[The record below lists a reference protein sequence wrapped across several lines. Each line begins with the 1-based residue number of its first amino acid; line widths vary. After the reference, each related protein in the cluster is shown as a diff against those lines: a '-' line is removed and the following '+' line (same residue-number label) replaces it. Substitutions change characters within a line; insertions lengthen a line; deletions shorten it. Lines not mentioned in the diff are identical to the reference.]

1 MDMISDPNAGDGE
14 GAYVDDGNGNSS
26 SDTQGNASNG
36 APPVEVYPD
45 PGSPTGYA
53 DINGNA
59 VTASGSPVTFQ
70 QSPYGGGGGSWMADG
85 KVIAP
90 VSAYTPSASDSSTYT
105 DAKGNLVTVNALTGE
120 ATSTDANG
128 NVTNLTADQAKAAL
142 AASDNQTGISGLL
155 SGISKATGI
164 PASILSPG
172 NLTTA
177 AGIAAVL
184 GGNSTKT
191 ALGNTSIPSESMVNQ
206 QIPLGQAGQGQA
218 FFTPN
223 QYVAP
228 GDVAAAQ
235 ATAANQAQIM
245 TPPKGVAQQLPA
257 ANVNTAWANQGKPVQ
272 AITPITA
279 PQQTGIAQV
288 ATPDQIQAIQSQV
301 ANLQQN
307 PAQAQNLAQ
316 VHAAHGGMMPGG
328 IAGMSHGRYL
338 QGSTDGMADKIDT
351 SIDGVQ
357 PAKLSHGEF
366 VIPADVVSHLGNGNS
381 DAGAKKL
388 YHMMDKIRMARTGT
402 KKQGKEINPDK
413 FMPGGI
419 AGYAS
424 GGGIKG
430 FNGTAGNVVANTAT
444 SPASTPGLGTST
456 VNGLSNYIAPYVTNM
471 LGQEQALVNS
481 GMPVYTGQLTAG
493 PSDIQNQ
500 YFANANQLAS
510 TGLTPTQFQSG
521 TFDSNAAAQY
531 MNPYTQAALNP
542 QLQAL
547 QLQAKQNEQGDLSKL
562 TNAGA
567 FGGTR
572 QAVLQG
578 QDAYNL
584 LAQQSNLIGQ
594 GYNTAYNNAMNQFNT
609 ANSQS
614 LQAQQNQEAANEAS
628 ANYGLAANQAL
639 GTAGNTQQGLQQ
651 AADTASLNQFNQ
663 QVQYPQT
670 LLNNQASMLSG
681 LPIASAATTPNTST
695 ISTIAGDLSG
705 LTGIYDAL
713 SGNPNGNTSGSSG
726 TTGGS
731 NGTTSDIRAKENIIR
746 IDVRPDGL
754 FIYEFD
760 YKPEF
765 KNTPTAGHGRYR
777 GLMAQEVERVY
788 PNAVFTLDSGYK
800 AIDYS
805 KVPA

>member
-1 MDMISDPNAGDGE
+1 MDITDQIDNGDGTVTT
-14 GAYVDDGNGNSS
+14 YYSDGTSTTSVSGQGIAASTGTASGKGDLIDQQIQPNGTVLNYYQDSRGNITTETTGTALPDGVITSNS
-26 SDTQGNASNG
+26 
-36 APPVEVYPD
+36 
-45 PGSPTGYA
+45 SPTGFVDSKSGAPVNSDGTDYSTPT
-53 DINGNA
+53 
-59 VTASGSPVTFQ
+59 VTPPTTPTGPTDSSSGS
-70 QSPYGGGGGSWMADG
+70 QS
-85 KVIAP
+85 
-90 VSAYTPSASDSSTYT
+90 
-105 DAKGNLVTVNALTGE
+105 
-120 ATSTDANG
+120 
-128 NVTNLTADQAKAAL
+128 
-142 AASDNQTGISGLL
+142 GISGLL

-164 PASILSPG
+164 PTSILSPG

-177 AGIAAVL
+177 AGIAAML

-235 ATAANQAQIM
+235 ATAAQQAQIM
-245 TPPKGVAQQLPA
+245 TPSKGVAQQLPA

-288 ATPDQIQAIQSQV
+288 ATPDQIQALQSQV

-307 PAQAQNLAQ
+307 PAQIQNLAAT
-316 VHAAHGGMMPGG
+316 HAAHGGMMPGG

-430 FNGTAGNVVANTAT
+430 FDGTTGSAVANTVT

-481 GMPVYTGQLTAG
+481 GMPVYTGELTAG
-493 PSDIQNQ
+493 PSQLQ
-500 YFANANQLAS
+500 QQQFANANQLAA

-670 LLNNQASMLSG
+670 LLSNQASMLSG

-695 ISTIAGDLSG
+695 LSTIGGDLSG
-705 LTGIYDAL
+705 LTAIYQAL

-726 TTGGS
+726 ATGGS
-731 NGTTSDIRAKENIIR
+731 NGTTSDIRAKENISL
-746 IDVRPDGL
+746 IDVHPDG
-754 FIYEFD
+754 FGIYEFE

-765 KNTPTAGHGRYR
+765 KKSAGYGRYR
-777 GLMAQEVERVY
+777 GYMAHEVEKVY
-788 PNAVFTLDSGYK
+788 PNAVVTLDSGYK
-800 AIDYS
+800 AIKYAE
-805 KVPA
+805 VPA

>member
-1 MDMISDPNAGDGE
+1 MDITDQIDNGDGTVTT
-14 GAYVDDGNGNSS
+14 YYSDGTSTTSVSGQGIAASTGTASGKGDLIDQQIQPNGTVLNYYQDSRGNITTETTGTALPDGVITSNS
-26 SDTQGNASNG
+26 
-36 APPVEVYPD
+36 
-45 PGSPTGYA
+45 SPTGFVDSKSGAPVNSDGTDYSTPT
-53 DINGNA
+53 
-59 VTASGSPVTFQ
+59 VTPPTTPTGPTDSSSGS
-70 QSPYGGGGGSWMADG
+70 QS
-85 KVIAP
+85 
-90 VSAYTPSASDSSTYT
+90 
-105 DAKGNLVTVNALTGE
+105 
-120 ATSTDANG
+120 
-128 NVTNLTADQAKAAL
+128 
-142 AASDNQTGISGLL
+142 GISGLL

-164 PASILSPG
+164 PTSILSPG

-177 AGIAAVL
+177 AGIAAML

-235 ATAANQAQIM
+235 ATAAQQAQIM
-245 TPPKGVAQQLPA
+245 TPSKGVAQQLPA

-288 ATPDQIQAIQSQV
+288 ATPDQIQALQSQV

-307 PAQAQNLAQ
+307 PAQIQNLAAT
-316 VHAAHGGMMPGG
+316 HAAHGGMMPGG

-430 FNGTAGNVVANTAT
+430 FDGTTGSAVANTVT

-481 GMPVYTGQLTAG
+481 GMPVYTGELTAG
-493 PSDIQNQ
+493 PSQLQ
-500 YFANANQLAS
+500 QQQFANANQLAA

-547 QLQAKQNEQGDLSKL
+547 QLQANQNEQGDLSKL

-670 LLNNQASMLSG
+670 LLSNQASMLAG

-695 ISTIAGDLSG
+695 LSTIGGDLSG
-705 LTGIYDAL
+705 LTAIYQAL
-713 SGNPNGNTSGSSG
+713 SGNPSSNTGGSSG
-726 TTGGS
+726 TTGTGG
-731 NGTTSDIRAKENIIR
+731 GTTSDIRAKENISL
-746 IDVRPDGL
+746 IDVHPDG
-754 FIYEFD
+754 FGIYEFE

-765 KNTPTAGHGRYR
+765 KKSAGYGRYR
-777 GLMAQEVERVY
+777 GYMAHEVEKVY
-788 PNAVFTLDSGYK
+788 PNAVVTLDSGYK
-800 AIDYS
+800 AIKYAE
-805 KVPA
+805 VPA

>member
-1 MDMISDPNAGDGE
+1 MTISAFTGDYGTMYQTDIGAPDAPMVGVAPPSTSSFTLPNGMATNNGDGT
-14 GAYVDDGNGNSS
+14 Y
-26 SDTQGNASNG
+26 
-36 APPVEVYPD
+36 
-45 PGSPTGYA
+45 
-53 DINGNA
+53 
-59 VTASGSPVTFQ
+59 
-70 QSPYGGGGGSWMADG
+70 
-85 KVIAP
+85 
-90 VSAYTPSASDSSTYT
+90 TYT
-105 DAKGNLVTVNALTGE
+105 DQ
-120 ATSTDANG
+120 SG
-128 NVTNLTADQAKAAL
+128 NVTPLTQDQFNAMQQSSGMDNTSLIDAQIAAAKE
-142 AASDNQTGISGLL
+142 AASQTGAPGLL
-155 SGISKATGI
+155 SGITTALNL
-164 PASILSPG
+164 PANLLTPG
-172 NLTTA
+172 NVATA
-177 AGIAAVL
+177 AGIATML
-184 GGNSTKT
+184 GGNNTKT
-191 ALGNTSIPSESMVNQ
+191 ALGNAAIPNLNYINQ
-206 QIPLGQAGQGQA
+206 QVPLSQAGQGQS
-218 FFTPN
+218 FFTPG
-223 QYVAP
+223 QYVSP
-228 GDVAAAQ
+228 GNAASAQ
-235 ATAANQAQIM
+235 ATAAQQAANM
-245 TPPKGVAQQLPA
+245 TKAPAAQAPLPA

-272 AITPITA
+272 AITPVTA

-288 ATPDQIQAIQSQV
+288 ATPSQIQAIQDQV

-402 KKQGKEINPDK
+402 KKQGKEINPNK

-424 GGGIKG
+424 GGGIKRFDSG
-430 FNGTAGNVVANTAT
+430 GTTGSAVANTVT

-481 GMPVYTGQLTAG
+481 GMPVYTGELTAG
-493 PSDIQNQ
+493 PSQLQ
-500 YFANANQLAS
+500 QQQFANANQLAA

-547 QLQAKQNEQGDLSKL
+547 QLQANQNEQGDLSKL

-670 LLNNQASMLSG
+670 LLSNQASMLAG

-695 ISTIAGDLSG
+695 LSTIAGDLSG
-705 LTGIYDAL
+705 LTGIYNAL
-713 SGNPNGNTSGSSG
+713 SGNSSSNTSGSSG
-726 TTGGS
+726 ATGGS
-731 NGTTSDIRAKENIIR
+731 NGTTSDIRAKENIIK

-754 FIYEFD
+754 SIYEFD

-765 KNTPTAGHGRYR
+765 KNTPTAGYGRYR

>member
-1 MDMISDPNAGDGE
+1 MDITDQIDNGDGTVTT
-14 GAYVDDGNGNSS
+14 YYSDGTSTTS
-26 SDTQGNASNG
+26 VPEQGNASNV
-36 APPVEVYPD
+36 APPVQVYPD

-70 QSPYGGGGGSWMADG
+70 QSPDGGGSWMANG
-85 KVIAP
+85 TAIAP

-105 DAKGNLVTVNALTGE
+105 DANGNLVTVNALTGE
-120 ATSTDANG
+120 GTSTDANG
-128 NVTNLTADQAKAAL
+128 NVTNLTAAQAQAAL
-142 AASDNQTGISGLL
+142 AASNNQTGISGLL

-164 PASILSPG
+164 PTSVLSPG
-172 NLTTA
+172 NITTA
-177 AGIAAVL
+177 AGISAML
-184 GGNSTKT
+184 GGNSTQT

-245 TPPKGVAQQLPA
+245 TPSQAVAQQLPA

-272 AITPITA
+272 AITPVTA

-288 ATPDQIQAIQSQV
+288 ATPDQIQALQSQV

-316 VHAAHGGMMPGG
+316 VHAAHGGMMTGG

-430 FNGTAGNVVANTAT
+430 FDGTTGSAVANTTT
-444 SPASTPGLGTST
+444 SPTSTPGLGTST
-456 VNGLSNYIAPYVTNM
+456 TQGLNSTFAPYVTNM

-481 GMPVYTGQLTAG
+481 GMPVYTGQLSAG

-500 YFANANQLAS
+500 YFANSNQLAS

-547 QLQAKQNEQGDLSKL
+547 QLQANQNEQGDLSKL

-594 GYNTAYNNAMNQFNT
+594 GYNTAYSNAMNQFNT

-639 GTAGNTQQGLQQ
+639 GTAGNTQQALQQ

-670 LLNNQASMLSG
+670 LLTDQSSMLSG
-681 LPIASAATTPNTST
+681 LPISAAATTPNTST
-695 ISTIAGDLSG
+695 LSNIAGDLSG
-705 LTGIYDAL
+705 LTGIYNAL
-713 SGNPNGNTSGSSG
+713 SGNSNGNTSGSSG
-726 TTGGS
+726 ATGGS
-731 NGTTSDIRAKENIIR
+731 NGTTSDIRAKENIIK

-754 FIYEFD
+754 SIYEFD

>member
-1 MDMISDPNAGDGE
+1 MDITDQVDNGDGTVTTYYSDGTSTTSVPE
-14 GAYVDDGNGNSS
+14 QGIAASTGAATGSTLIDQQIQPNGTVLNYYQDSQGNITTETTGTALPQGVSTSNSS
-26 SDTQGNASNG
+26 PTGFVAANG
-36 APPVEVYPD
+36 APVNADGTYY
-45 PGSPTGYA
+45 STPT
-53 DINGNA
+53 
-59 VTASGSPVTFQ
+59 VTPSKTSTGATDTSSGS
-70 QSPYGGGGGSWMADG
+70 QSG
-85 KVIAP
+85 V
-90 VSAYTPSASDSSTYT
+90 
-105 DAKGNLVTVNALTGE
+105 
-120 ATSTDANG
+120 
-128 NVTNLTADQAKAAL
+128 Q
-142 AASDNQTGISGLL
+142 GLL

-164 PASILSPG
+164 PASILSPAG
-172 NLTTA
+172 LTTA
-177 AGIAAVL
+177 AGIAAML
-184 GGNSTKT
+184 GGNNTKT
-191 ALGNTSIPSESMVNQ
+191 ALSGSPGIPNLSYVNQ
-206 QIPLGQAGQGQA
+206 QVPLAQAGQGQA
-218 FFTPN
+218 FFTPG
-223 QYVAP
+223 QYVDPSQISAARATANQQAQSLTQAP
-228 GDVAAAQ
+228 VAQ
-235 ATAANQAQIM
+235 A
-245 TPPKGVAQQLPA
+245 PLPA

-272 AITPITA
+272 AITPVTA

-288 ATPDQIQAIQSQV
+288 ATPDQIAAIQAQV
-301 ANLQQN
+301 ANLQQS

-328 IAGMSHGRYL
+328 IAGMSHGGRYL
-338 QGSTDGMADKIDT
+338 QGTTDGMADKIDT

-424 GGGIKG
+424 GG
-430 FNGTAGNVVANTAT
+430 NVKHFATGATVANTAT
-444 SPASTPGLGTST
+444 SPTSTPGLGTST
-456 VNGLSNYIAPYVTNM
+456 TQGLNSTFAPYITNM

-481 GMPVYTGQLTAG
+481 GMPVYTGELTAG
-493 PSDIQNQ
+493 PSQLQNQ
-500 YFANANQLAS
+500 YFANANQLAA

-521 TFDSNAAAQY
+521 TFDANAAAQY

-584 LAQQSNLIGQ
+584 LAQQAGLIGS
-594 GYNTAYNNAMNQFNT
+594 GYNTAYTNAMNQFNT

-614 LQAQQNQEAANEAS
+614 LQAQQNQEAANEAA

-639 GTAGNTQQGLQQ
+639 GTAGGTQQGLRQ

-670 LLNNQASMLSG
+670 LLTDQASMLSG
-681 LPIASAATTPNTST
+681 LPISAAATTPNTST
-695 ISTIAGDLSG
+695 LSTIAGDLSG
-705 LTGIYDAL
+705 LTGIYQAL
-713 SGNPNGNTSGSSG
+713 GGQSNTSGSSG
-726 TTGGS
+726 TTGNGS
-731 NGTTSDIRAKENIIR
+731 GSTQS
-746 IDVRPDGL
+746 
-754 FIYEFD
+754 
-760 YKPEF
+760 
-765 KNTPTAGHGRYR
+765 
-777 GLMAQEVERVY
+777 
-788 PNAVFTLDSGYK
+788 
-800 AIDYS
+800 
-805 KVPA
+805 

>member
-1 MDMISDPNAGDGE
+1 MDITDQIDNGDGTVTT
-14 GAYVDDGNGNSS
+14 YYSDGTSTIS
-26 SDTQGNASNG
+26 VPEQGIAASTGTASGKGDLIDQQIQSNG
-36 APPVEVYPD
+36 TVLNYYQDSKGNITTETTGTALPD
-45 PGSPTGYA
+45 GVTTSNSSPTGFVDSRSGA
-53 DINGNA
+53 P
-59 VTASGSPVTFQ
+59 VTSDGKYYSTPTVTPPTTPTGATDSSSGS
-70 QSPYGGGGGSWMADG
+70 QS
-85 KVIAP
+85 
-90 VSAYTPSASDSSTYT
+90 
-105 DAKGNLVTVNALTGE
+105 
-120 ATSTDANG
+120 
-128 NVTNLTADQAKAAL
+128 
-142 AASDNQTGISGLL
+142 GISGLL

-164 PASILSPG
+164 PTSILSPAG
-172 NLTTA
+172 LTTA
-177 AGIAAVL
+177 AGISAML

-235 ATAANQAQIM
+235 ATAAKQAQIM
-245 TPPKGVAQQLPA
+245 TPSKGVAQQLPA

-288 ATPDQIQAIQSQV
+288 ATPDQIQALQSQV

-419 AGYAS
+419 AGYVN
-424 GGGIKG
+424 GGGVTG
-430 FNGTAGNVVANTAT
+430 GAVANTAT

-695 ISTIAGDLSG
+695 LSTIGGDLSG
-705 LTGIYDAL
+705 LTAIYDAL
-713 SGNPNGNTSGSSG
+713 SGNSNSNTSGSSG
-726 TTGGS
+726 ATGGS
-731 NGTTSDIRAKENIIR
+731 NGTTSDIRAKENIIK

-754 FIYEFD
+754 SIYEFD

>member
-1 MDMISDPNAGDGE
+1 
-14 GAYVDDGNGNSS
+14 
-26 SDTQGNASNG
+26 
-36 APPVEVYPD
+36 
-45 PGSPTGYA
+45 
-53 DINGNA
+53 
-59 VTASGSPVTFQ
+59 
-70 QSPYGGGGGSWMADG
+70 
-85 KVIAP
+85 
-90 VSAYTPSASDSSTYT
+90 
-105 DAKGNLVTVNALTGE
+105 
-120 ATSTDANG
+120 
-128 NVTNLTADQAKAAL
+128 
-142 AASDNQTGISGLL
+142 LL

-164 PASILSPG
+164 PTSILSPG

-177 AGIAAVL
+177 AGIAAML

-235 ATAANQAQIM
+235 ATAAKQAQIM
-245 TPPKGVAQQLPA
+245 TPSKGVAQQLPA

-272 AITPITA
+272 AITPVTA

-288 ATPDQIQAIQSQV
+288 ATPSQIQAIQAQV

-430 FNGTAGNVVANTAT
+430 FNGTTGNAVANTAT
-444 SPASTPGLGTST
+444 SPTSTPGLGTST
-456 VNGLSNYIAPYVTNM
+456 TQGLNSTFAPYVTNM

-547 QLQAKQNEQGDLSKL
+547 QLQANQNEQGDLSKL

-639 GTAGNTQQGLQQ
+639 GTAGGTQQGLQQ

-663 QVQYPQT
+663 QAMYPQT
-670 LLNNQASMLSG
+670 LLSNESSMLSG
-681 LPIASAATTPNTST
+681 LPISAAATTPNTST
-695 ISTIAGDLSG
+695 LSTIAGDLSG
-705 LTGIYDAL
+705 LTGIYQAL
-713 SGNPNGNTSGSSG
+713 EGNPNGNTSGSSG
-726 TTGGS
+726 ATGGS
-731 NGTTSDIRAKENIIR
+731 NGTTSDIRAKENIIK

-754 FIYEFD
+754 SIYEFD

>member
-1 MDMISDPNAGDGE
+1 
-14 GAYVDDGNGNSS
+14 
-26 SDTQGNASNG
+26 
-36 APPVEVYPD
+36 
-45 PGSPTGYA
+45 
-53 DINGNA
+53 
-59 VTASGSPVTFQ
+59 
-70 QSPYGGGGGSWMADG
+70 
-85 KVIAP
+85 
-90 VSAYTPSASDSSTYT
+90 
-105 DAKGNLVTVNALTGE
+105 
-120 ATSTDANG
+120 
-128 NVTNLTADQAKAAL
+128 
-142 AASDNQTGISGLL
+142 LL

-164 PASILSPG
+164 PTSILSPG

-177 AGIAAVL
+177 AGIAAML

-245 TPPKGVAQQLPA
+245 TPSKGVAQQLPA

-272 AITPITA
+272 AITPVTA

-288 ATPDQIQAIQSQV
+288 ATPSQIQAIQAQV

-430 FNGTAGNVVANTAT
+430 FNGTTGNAVANTAT
-444 SPASTPGLGTST
+444 SPTSTPGLGTST
-456 VNGLSNYIAPYVTNM
+456 TQGLNSTFAPYVTNM

-639 GTAGNTQQGLQQ
+639 GTAGGTQQGLQQ

-670 LLNNQASMLSG
+670 LLTDQASMLSG
-681 LPIASAATTPNTST
+681 LPISAAATTPNTST
-695 ISTIAGDLSG
+695 LSTIAGDLSG
-705 LTGIYDAL
+705 LTGIYQAL
-713 SGNPNGNTSGSSG
+713 EGNPNGNTSGSSG
-726 TTGGS
+726 ATGGS
-731 NGTTSDIRAKENIIR
+731 NGTTSDIRAKENIIK

-754 FIYEFD
+754 SIYEFD

>member
-1 MDMISDPNAGDGE
+1 MIWDPNAGDGE
-14 GAYVDDGNGNSS
+14 GAYVDDGTGNSS
-26 SDTQGNASNG
+26 SDTQGNASNV
-36 APPVEVYPD
+36 AATVQVYPD

-53 DINGNA
+53 DLNGNA

-70 QSPYGGGGGSWMADG
+70 QSPYGGGGGSWMANG
-85 KVIAP
+85 QAIAP

-105 DAKGNLVTVNALTGE
+105 DANGNLVTVNALTGE
-120 ATSTDANG
+120 GTSTDANG
-128 NVTNLTADQAKAAL
+128 NVTNLTADQVKSAL
-142 AASDNQTGISGLL
+142 AVSNNQTGVSGLL

-164 PASILSPG
+164 PTSILSPG

-177 AGIAAVL
+177 AGIAAML

-245 TPPKGVAQQLPA
+245 TPSKGVAQQLPA

-288 ATPDQIQAIQSQV
+288 ATPDQIQALQSQV

-430 FNGTAGNVVANTAT
+430 FAGPTGSAVANTAT
-444 SPASTPGLGTST
+444 SPTSTPGLGTST
-456 VNGLSNYIAPYVTNM
+456 TQGLNSTFAPYVTNM

-639 GTAGNTQQGLQQ
+639 GTAGGAQQGLQQ

-670 LLNNQASMLSG
+670 LLTDQASMLSG
-681 LPIASAATTPNTST
+681 LPISAAATTPNTST
-695 ISTIAGDLSG
+695 LSTIAGDLSG
-705 LTGIYDAL
+705 LTGIYEAL
-713 SGNPNGNTSGSSG
+713 SGNSNGNTSGSSG
-726 TTGGS
+726 ATGGS
-731 NGTTSDIRAKENIIR
+731 NGTTSDIRAKENIIK

-754 FIYEFD
+754 SIYEFD

-777 GLMAQEVERVY
+777 GLMAQEVEKVY
-788 PNAVFTLDSGYK
+788 PNAVVTLDSGYK

>member
-1 MDMISDPNAGDGE
+1 MDITDQIDNGDGTVTT
-14 GAYVDDGNGNSS
+14 YYSDGTSTISVPEQGIAASTGTASGKGDLIDQQIQSNGTVLNYYQDS
-26 SDTQGNASNG
+26 QGNITTETTGTALPDGVTTSNS
-36 APPVEVYPD
+36 
-45 PGSPTGYA
+45 SPTGFVDSRSGA
-53 DINGNA
+53 P
-59 VTASGSPVTFQ
+59 VTSDGKYYSTPTVTPPTTPTGATDSSSGS
-70 QSPYGGGGGSWMADG
+70 QS
-85 KVIAP
+85 
-90 VSAYTPSASDSSTYT
+90 
-105 DAKGNLVTVNALTGE
+105 
-120 ATSTDANG
+120 
-128 NVTNLTADQAKAAL
+128 
-142 AASDNQTGISGLL
+142 GISGLL

-191 ALGNTSIPSESMVNQ
+191 ALGNASIPSESMVNQ

-235 ATAANQAQIM
+235 ATAAKQAQIM
-245 TPPKGVAQQLPA
+245 TPSKGVAQQLPA

-288 ATPDQIQAIQSQV
+288 ATPSQIQAIQAQV

-419 AGYAS
+419 AGYVN
-424 GGGIKG
+424 GGGVTG
-430 FNGTAGNVVANTAT
+430 GAVANTAT

-695 ISTIAGDLSG
+695 LSTIGGDLSG

-713 SGNPNGNTSGSSG
+713 SGNSNSNTSGSSG
-726 TTGGS
+726 ATGGS
-731 NGTTSDIRAKENIIR
+731 NGTTSDIRAKENIIK

-754 FIYEFD
+754 SIYEFD

>member
-1 MDMISDPNAGDGE
+1 MDITDQIDNGDGTVTT
-14 GAYVDDGNGNSS
+14 YYSDGTSTLSVPAQGIAASTGTANGKGDLIDQQIQPNGTVLNYYQDS
-26 SDTQGNASNG
+26 QGNITTETTGTALPDGVTTSNS
-36 APPVEVYPD
+36 
-45 PGSPTGYA
+45 SPTGFVDSRSGA
-53 DINGNA
+53 P
-59 VTASGSPVTFQ
+59 VTSDGKYYSTPTVTPPTTPTGATDSSSGS
-70 QSPYGGGGGSWMADG
+70 QS
-85 KVIAP
+85 
-90 VSAYTPSASDSSTYT
+90 
-105 DAKGNLVTVNALTGE
+105 
-120 ATSTDANG
+120 
-128 NVTNLTADQAKAAL
+128 
-142 AASDNQTGISGLL
+142 GISGLL
-155 SGISKATGI
+155 SGISKSTGI
-164 PASILSPG
+164 PASILSAG

-177 AGIAAVL
+177 AGISAML

-235 ATAANQAQIM
+235 ATAAKQAQIM
-245 TPPKGVAQQLPA
+245 TPPQGVAQQLPA

-444 SPASTPGLGTST
+444 SPSSTPGLGTST

-670 LLNNQASMLSG
+670 LLTDQSSVLSG

-726 TTGGS
+726 TNSGS
-731 NGTTSDIRAKENIIR
+731 NGTTSDIRTKENIIK

-754 FIYEFD
+754 SIYEFD

>member
-1 MDMISDPNAGDGE
+1 MDITDQIDNGDGTVTT
-14 GAYVDDGNGNSS
+14 YYSDGTSTTSVPEQGIAASTGTASGKGDLIDQQIQPNGTVLNYYQDS
-26 SDTQGNASNG
+26 QGNITTETTGTALPDGVTTSNS
-36 APPVEVYPD
+36 
-45 PGSPTGYA
+45 SPTGFIDSKSGA
-53 DINGNA
+53 P
-59 VTASGSPVTFQ
+59 VTSDGKYYSTPTVTPPTTTTGATDSSSGS
-70 QSPYGGGGGSWMADG
+70 QSG
-85 KVIAP
+85 V
-90 VSAYTPSASDSSTYT
+90 
-105 DAKGNLVTVNALTGE
+105 
-120 ATSTDANG
+120 
-128 NVTNLTADQAKAAL
+128 
-142 AASDNQTGISGLL
+142 SGLL

-177 AGIAAVL
+177 AGIAAML

-191 ALGNTSIPSESMVNQ
+191 ALSGTPGIPNLNYINQ
-206 QIPLGQAGQGQA
+206 QVPLAQAGQGQS
-218 FFTPN
+218 FFTPG
-223 QYVAP
+223 QYVDPSQASAARATANQQAKDLTQAP
-228 GDVAAAQ
+228 VAAQ
-235 ATAANQAQIM
+235 
-245 TPPKGVAQQLPA
+245 PLPA

-272 AITPITA
+272 AITPVTA

-288 ATPDQIQAIQSQV
+288 ATPSQIQAIQAQV

-328 IAGMSHGRYL
+328 ITGMSHGRYL

-381 DAGAKKL
+381 DAGAKNL

-430 FNGTAGNVVANTAT
+430 FATGSAVANTAT
-444 SPASTPGLGTST
+444 SPTSTPGLGTST
-456 VNGLSNYIAPYVTNM
+456 TQGLNSTFAPYVTNM

-639 GTAGNTQQGLQQ
+639 GTAGGTQQGLQQ

-670 LLNNQASMLSG
+670 LLTDQASMLSG
-681 LPIASAATTPNTST
+681 LPISAAATTPNTST
-695 ISTIAGDLSG
+695 LSTIAGDLSG
-705 LTGIYDAL
+705 LTGIYQAL
-713 SGNPNGNTSGSSG
+713 EGNSNGNTSGSSG

-731 NGTTSDIRAKENIIR
+731 NGTTSDIRAKENIIK

-754 FIYEFD
+754 SIYEFD

-777 GLMAQEVERVY
+777 GLMAQEVEKVY

>member
-1 MDMISDPNAGDGE
+1 MTISSLDNTDTSTPSSDNIDYSQYSELGPNNELNTPESFTPPVGSTANGDG
-14 GAYVDDGNGNSS
+14 
-26 SDTQGNASNG
+26 
-36 APPVEVYPD
+36 
-45 PGSPTGYA
+45 
-53 DINGNA
+53 
-59 VTASGSPVTFQ
+59 
-70 QSPYGGGGGSWMADG
+70 
-85 KVIAP
+85 
-90 VSAYTPSASDSSTYT
+90 TYT
-105 DAKGNLVTVNALTGE
+105 QTFPDGST
-120 ATSTDANG
+120 ATYDTSG
-128 NVTNLTADQAKAAL
+128 NVVN
-142 AASDNQTGISGLL
+142 
-155 SGISKATGI
+155 
-164 PASILSPG
+164 
-172 NLTTA
+172 TTA
-177 AGIAAVL
+177 ATSNNQSGIQQLLNGINSALGLKAGTINPVNLTGAAGVAALL
-184 GGNSTKT
+184 GGNQTKT
-191 ALGNTSIPSESMVNQ
+191 ALPTANIPQLNYVNQ
-206 QIPLGQAGQGQA
+206 QIPLAQAGQGQA
-218 FFTPN
+218 FFTPS

-228 GDVAAAQ
+228 SNVAAAQ
-235 ATAANQAQIM
+235 QTAAQQAAQM
-245 TPPKGVAQQLPA
+245 TQAPVAAQPLPA

-272 AITPITA
+272 AITPVTA
-279 PQQTGIAQV
+279 PQSNGIAQV
-288 ATPDQIQAIQSQV
+288 ATPDQIAAIQAQV

-307 PAQAQNLAQ
+307 PAQAQNLATTK
-316 VHAAHGGMMPGG
+316 AAHGGMMPGG
-328 IAGMSHGRYL
+328 IAGMSHGGHYL
-338 QGSTDGMADKIDT
+338 QGSTDGMADKLDT

-388 YHMMDKIRMARTGT
+388 YQMMDKIRMARTGT

-430 FNGTAGNVVANTAT
+430 FDGATGSAVTSPTANTAT
-444 SPASTPGLGTST
+444 SPTAVQGLGTST
-456 VNGLSNYIAPYVTNM
+456 TQGLNSTFAPYVTNM

-493 PSDIQNQ
+493 PSSLQNQ
-500 YFANANQLAS
+500 YFANANQLAA

-521 TFDSNAAAQY
+521 TFDANAAAQY
-531 MNPYTQAALNP
+531 MNPYTQASLNP

-547 QLQAKQNEQGDLSKL
+547 QLQAQQNEQGDLSKL

-594 GYNTAYNNAMNQFNT
+594 GYNTAYTNAMNQFNQ

-614 LQAQQNQEAANEAS
+614 LQAQQNQEAANEAA

-639 GTAGNTQQGLQQ
+639 GTAGATQQGLQQ

-670 LLNNQASMLSG
+670 LLTDQASMLAG
-681 LPIASAATTPNTST
+681 LPVASAATTPNTST
-695 ISTIAGDLSG
+695 LATIAGDLSG
-705 LTGIYDAL
+705 LTGIYNSL
-713 SGNPNGNTSGSSG
+713 SGSSG
-726 TTGGS
+726 TTGSGNGS
-731 NGTTSDIRAKENIIR
+731 SATSDIRAKQNIEL
-746 IDVRPDGL
+746 IDIRPDGL
-754 FIYEFD
+754 GIYEFE

-765 KNTPTAGHGRYR
+765 KDTPTAGHGRFI
-777 GLMAQEVERVY
+777 GLMAQEVEKIY
-788 PNAVFTLDSGYK
+788 PNAVVTLDSGYK
-800 AIDYS
+800 AIKYAE
-805 KVPA
+805 VPA

>member
-1 MDMISDPNAGDGE
+1 MAMIWDPNAGDGE
-14 GAYVDDGNGNSS
+14 GAYVDDGTGNSS
-26 SDTQGNASNG
+26 SDTQGNASNV
-36 APPVEVYPD
+36 AATVQVYPD

-53 DINGNA
+53 DLNGNA

-70 QSPYGGGGGSWMADG
+70 QSPYGGGGGSWMANG
-85 KVIAP
+85 QAIAP

-105 DAKGNLVTVNALTGE
+105 DANGNLVTVNALTGE
-120 ATSTDANG
+120 GTSTDANG
-128 NVTNLTADQAKAAL
+128 NVTNLTADQVKSAL
-142 AASDNQTGISGLL
+142 AVSNNQTGVSGLL

-164 PASILSPG
+164 PTSILSPG

-177 AGIAAVL
+177 AGIAAML

-245 TPPKGVAQQLPA
+245 TPSKGVAQQLPA

-288 ATPDQIQAIQSQV
+288 ATPDQIQALQSQV

-430 FNGTAGNVVANTAT
+430 FAGPTGSAVANTAT
-444 SPASTPGLGTST
+444 SPTSTPGLGTST
-456 VNGLSNYIAPYVTNM
+456 TQGLNSTFAPYVTNM

-639 GTAGNTQQGLQQ
+639 GTAGGAQQGLQQ

-670 LLNNQASMLSG
+670 LLTDQASMLSG
-681 LPIASAATTPNTST
+681 LPISAAATTPNTST
-695 ISTIAGDLSG
+695 LSTIAGDLSG
-705 LTGIYDAL
+705 LTGIYEAL
-713 SGNPNGNTSGSSG
+713 SGNSNGNTSGSSG
-726 TTGGS
+726 ATGGS
-731 NGTTSDIRAKENIIR
+731 NGTTSDIRAKENIIK

-754 FIYEFD
+754 SIYEFD

-777 GLMAQEVERVY
+777 GLMAQEVEKVY
-788 PNAVFTLDSGYK
+788 PNAVVTLDSGYK

>member
-1 MDMISDPNAGDGE
+1 MAMIWDPNAGDGE
-14 GAYVDDGNGNSS
+14 GAYVDDGAGNSS
-26 SDTQGNASNG
+26 SDTQGNTSNV
-36 APPVEVYPD
+36 APNVQVYPD
-45 PGSPTGYA
+45 EGSPTGYA

-59 VTASGSPVTFQ
+59 VTSSGSPVTFQ
-70 QSPYGGGGGSWMADG
+70 QSPYGGGGGSWMANG
-85 KVIAP
+85 KSIGDP
-90 VSAYTPSASDSSTYT
+90 VSTYTPLASDSSTYT
-105 DAKGNLVTVNALTGE
+105 DANGNLVTVNALTGE
-120 ATSTDANG
+120 GTSTDANG
-128 NVTNLTADQAKAAL
+128 NVTNLTADQVKAAL
-142 AASDNQTGISGLL
+142 ADSNNQTGISGLL

-164 PASILSPG
+164 PASVLSPG
-172 NLTTA
+172 NITTA
-177 AGIAAVL
+177 AGIAAML

-235 ATAANQAQIM
+235 ATAAQQAQIM
-245 TPPKGVAQQLPA
+245 TPSQGVAQQLPA

-288 ATPDQIQAIQSQV
+288 ATPNQIQALQSQV

-307 PAQAQNLAQ
+307 PAQIQNLAAT
-316 VHAAHGGMMPGG
+316 HAAHGGMMPGG

-430 FNGTAGNVVANTAT
+430 FPTGGAVANTVT
-444 SPASTPGLGTST
+444 SPSSTPGLGTST

-493 PSDIQNQ
+493 PSQLQ
-500 YFANANQLAS
+500 QQQFANANQLAA

-547 QLQAKQNEQGDLSKL
+547 QLQANQNEQGDLSKL

-639 GTAGNTQQGLQQ
+639 GTAGATQQGLQQ

-670 LLNNQASMLSG
+670 LLTDQASMLAG

-695 ISTIAGDLSG
+695 LSTIGGDLSG
-705 LTGIYDAL
+705 LTAIYEAL

-726 TTGGS
+726 ATGGS
-731 NGTTSDIRAKENIIR
+731 NGTTSDIRAKENISL
-746 IDVRPDGL
+746 IDVHPDG
-754 FIYEFD
+754 FGIYEFE

-765 KNTPTAGHGRYR
+765 KKSAGYGRYR
-777 GLMAQEVERVY
+777 GYMAHEVEKVY
-788 PNAVFTLDSGYK
+788 PNAVVTLDSGYK
-800 AIDYS
+800 AIKYAE
-805 KVPA
+805 VPA